1 MCIYLIL
8 SIFSHFAF
16 VHFPKENLDVITST
30 PGRRS
35 SSPTGQHAGLRLWPP
50 LDRSPLDRYLIS
62 SVFFDFR
69 SISAVKSNEFD
80 FFISRFVMIK
90 CLNFS

>member
-1 MCIYLIL
+1 MCMYLIL

-16 VHFPKENLDVITST
+16 VHFPKENLDVITSI

-35 SSPTGQHAGLRLWPP
+35 SSPTGQHARLRLWPP

-69 SISAVKSNEFD
+69 SISAVKSNKFD
-80 FFISRFVMIK
+80 LHISLFVMIN
-90 CLNFS
+90 CPDFS